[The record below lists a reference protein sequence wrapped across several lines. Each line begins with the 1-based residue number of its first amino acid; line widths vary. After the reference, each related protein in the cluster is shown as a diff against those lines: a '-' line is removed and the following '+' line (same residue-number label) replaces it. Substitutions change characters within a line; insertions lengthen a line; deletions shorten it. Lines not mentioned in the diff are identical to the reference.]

1 MIAGSLGPRIAVQ
14 ESALLRLAIDG
25 LEVVDVD
32 GDVVRAR
39 SLGVLTLEQVELLV
53 AECQPEH
60 RPFELR
66 RRQPA
71 HAEQLFVEARRLLE
85 VVCMDRHVI
94 DAQRSHEQES

>member
-1 MIAGSLGPRIAVQ
+1 MIAGSLGPRLAVQ
-14 ESALLRLAIDG
+14 QPALLRLAIDG
-25 LEVVDVD
+25 LEVVDVN

-39 SLGVLTLEQVELLV
+39 SLGVFTLEEVELLV

-66 RRQPA
+66 HGQPA

-85 VVCMDRHVI
+85 VVRVDR
-94 DAQRSHEQES
+94 QRD